1 MEMFTQLIK
10 ADMAVSF
17 GVTEPGAIALAISR
31 ARSFTKGDIN
41 KIVLSINSGIYK
53 NSFTCGIPG
62 TKETGIAFAAAL
74 GAVAGDW
81 TKGLEALGKITDQDI
96 FAADKL
102 IKEGKVQVILNEVS
116 SELFI
121 KATVSTQ
128 SDTANVTIRHRHTNI
143 TEINVNGKI
152 VFKQEDCYD
161 CKREQNEIDIT
172 EHTFAELWD
181 YAKTVP
187 LSEISFINS
196 AYEVN
201 LALAKE
207 GEKSKLCSIC
217 DRFIEENGGIY
228 SADLKKTA
236 HALTSSAIEARVRGL
251 AKPAMSITGSGN
263 HGIIATLPLYAC
275 YKTQELSKETL
286 LRATALSYLVTEY
299 IKEYSGK
306 LSAFCG
312 CAIAAGTGAAVGLCY
327 MLGGSMKAAEAVIS
341 NMASSI
347 TGVICTGG
355 NPACVLKAAIAIDIG
370 FESVDLA
377 MNGVVIDP
385 QHGINGLCVEDT
397 MRNIGRIAS
406 PGMETTEGT
415 IIDILMEKSNKS
427 SE

>member
-1 MEMFTQLIK
+1 MFTQLIK
-10 ADMAVSF
+10 SDMAVSF
-17 GVTEPGAIALAISR
+17 GVTEPGAIALAVSR
-31 ARSFTKGDIN
+31 ARSLTKGEIK

-62 TKETGIAFAAAL
+62 TSETGIPFAAAL

-81 TKGLEALGKITDQDI
+81 EKGLEALSQITEQDI
-96 FAADKL
+96 AVADKL
-102 IKEGKVQVILNEVS
+102 IKDGKVQIILNEIS
-116 SELFI
+116 SDLFI
-121 KATVSTQ
+121 KATVFTK
-128 SDTANVTIRHRHTNI
+128 SDTAEVTIRHKHTNI
-143 TEINVNGKI
+143 TDINVNGEI
-152 VFKQEDCYD
+152 VFRQDVGAE
-161 CKREQNEIDIT
+161 CKEEQNSIDIT
-172 EHTFAELWD
+172 AHTFAEIWE
-181 YAKTVP
+181 YAATVP
-187 LSEISFINS
+187 LNEISFINR
-196 AYEVN
+196 AYAVN

-207 GEKSKLCSIC
+207 GEESTLCAIC
-217 DRFIEENGGIY
+217 DRFIEENGGVY

-275 YKTQELSKETL
+275 YRTNGLSEETL

-327 MLGGSMKAAEAVIS
+327 MLGGSMKDAEAVIS

-370 FESVDLA
+370 FKSVELA
-377 MNGVVIDP
+377 MNGVVIEP
-385 QHGINGLCVEDT
+385 QHGINGLSVEDT

-406 PGMETTEGT
+406 PGMEKTEGT
-415 IIDILMEKSNKS
+415 IIDIMVEKSSKR